1 MTKVTNVLPP
11 QCLISSQRDTW
22 SWGRGWT
29 SSGKSERHPEGGH
42 FCHTPVTPVTHLSHL
57 SHVSGHCFVTCA
69 GWGVSPRVAQMS
81 HKCHTGFTQV
91 SHPCR
96 RLSHVSGHRSYYL
109 CGAGAL
115 LQHALVTFTL
125 RKLLSKV
132 GGVQGG
138 YGGDP
143 GRVWGVPERVW
154 DHLWGSR
161 EGLGESRGIQGCW
174 GLLTSL
180 FPRVSCP

>member
-1 MTKVTNVLPP
+1 MRKDFGGGCGGSGVTKVTKVTKVLPP

-42 FCHTPVTPVTHLSHL
+42 FCHTPVTPVTHLSH
-57 SHVSGHCFVTCA
+57 VSGHCFVTCA

-81 HKCHTGFTQV
+81 HKCHTGLTQV

-143 GRVWGVPERVW
+143 GRVWGVPERV
-154 DHLWGSR
+154 
-161 EGLGESRGIQGCW
+161 
-174 GLLTSL
+174 
-180 FPRVSCP
+180 